1 MKKVISL
8 LALLFVTS
16 IGFAQE
22 KIFHA
27 YSAAVSTEGI
37 WTDWYSVS
45 INIEMYKDFIVLNTK
60 NPQVYTLVG
69 CDEDWY
75 SDSKGGEQINL
86 YAKDKNGKRC
96 TLRFRVTDIGA
107 QMYIDY
113 QNVTIV
119 YGIE

>member
-22 KIFHA
+22 KTLHA
-27 YSAAVSTEGI
+27 YTVAFKTEGI
-37 WTDWYSVS
+37 WTDWRSVS
-45 INIEMYKDFIVLNTK
+45 FDIEIYKGFVVLNTK
-60 NPQVYTLVG
+60 NPQVFTIIG
-69 CDEDWY
+69 QDENGY
-75 SDSKGGEQINL
+75 SDSKGGEQIGF
-86 YAKDKNGKRC
+86 YVQDKNGKRC
-96 TLRFRVTDIGA
+96 ILRFRSTDIGA